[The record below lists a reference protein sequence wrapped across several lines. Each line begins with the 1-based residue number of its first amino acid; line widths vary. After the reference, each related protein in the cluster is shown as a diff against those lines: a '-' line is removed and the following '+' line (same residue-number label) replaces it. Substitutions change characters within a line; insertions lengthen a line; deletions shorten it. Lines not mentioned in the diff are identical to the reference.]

1 MKTISISLSDFE
13 YNQLGIENDKL
24 SFTEFVD
31 LVNKEISKQMLNKCV
46 QLSEKYKLSTLT
58 MDEISEEVKA
68 VRNAKNNH
76 WYKCVGISI
85 DTKKL
90 PKFYHLPLRSGKSGG
105 GMYIF
110 RILSQALVIVVQL
123 APIEHNCIL
132 IY

>member
-76 WYKCVGISI
+76 
-85 DTKKL
+85 
-90 PKFYHLPLRSGKSGG
+90 
-105 GMYIF
+105 
-110 RILSQALVIVVQL
+110 
-123 APIEHNCIL
+123 
-132 IY
+132 